1 MASPALPIRQD
12 STDHDGRDSQIRSW
26 GAPKPPKA
34 PKVCDTPLET
44 GRASYV
50 RVLAALD
57 ERCLDHI
64 EPNPWQRAVEDGRRF
79 LVTWGERAQALGWT
93 ARDLFG
99 LHEVP
104 HTPHASYRRL
114 ARHDCTD
121 LIWLLR
127 GAVVVDLTESTA
139 AICGRL
145 GAVTT
150 YRRAGK
156 PAFGPLGDSLDE
168 FQ

>member
-1 MASPALPIRQD
+1 MGKYLDILRGAEA
-12 STDHDGRDSQIRSW
+12 RSETSEISEKRAAH
-26 GAPKPPKA
+26 GDPKPTFA
-34 PKVCDTPLET
+34 RLSRLFRILGELE
-44 GRASYV
+44 R
-50 RVLAALD
+50 
-57 ERCLDHI
+57 RCPDHI
-64 EPNPWQRAVEDGRRF
+64 AVEDWQQAIKDGRRF
-79 LVTWGERAQALGWT
+79 LDKWGEQAEALGWT

-114 ARHDCTD
+114 ARYDCTG

-127 GAVVVDLTESTA
+127 GALVVDLTESTA
-139 AICGRL
+139 TISGRW
-145 GAVTT
+145 GGVTT

-156 PAFGPLGDSLDE
+156 PAFGPLGDSIGD